1 MKRTI
6 HIRRRRRL
14 YRTVVLGFAAAALAP
29 ATALGAFVVDRP
41 DGGIDRYLSA
51 PAADVVDR
59 YLAAPAADV
68 APIVTA
74 ITGYQQLPTTVVLT
88 KAATTGYG
96 QVTKAT
102 ASRTVSATTVSA
114 PATDWSQI
122 ALWVS
127 LGLAAMLGVLLVGF
141 TTRRGSRMA
150 HS

>member
-1 MKRTI
+1 MTGLEDTMKRTI

-41 DGGIDRYLSA
+41 DGGIDRYL
-51 PAADVVDR
+51 
-59 YLAAPAADV
+59 AAPATDV
-68 APIVTA
+68 APIVVAT
-74 ITGYQQLPTTVVLT
+74 TGYQQLPTTLVRT

-96 QVTKAT
+96 QVTNAT

-127 LGLAAMLGVLLVGF
+127 LGLTAMLGVLLVGF
-141 TTRRGSRMA
+141 TTRRGSRVA